1 MVNRSVRFDAKQ
13 SDVSEQSA
21 MSDERT
27 LIKTQ
32 DSYIHMENNQ
42 VSLRRS
48 PVSGHHSSQTTLLCR
63 LTVR

>member
-1 MVNRSVRFDAKQ
+1 MVNRSVCFDVTQ

-21 MSDERT
+21 MSEERT

-48 PVSGHHSSQTTLLCR
+48 PVSGRRCSRAILQGD
-63 LTVR
+63 

>member
-27 LIKTQ
+27 LRHLKIVSTFNFSDPECPEEQ
-32 DSYIHMENNQ
+32 IVQTIHC
-42 VSLRRS
+42 RR
-48 PVSGHHSSQTTLLCR
+48 TLGS
-63 LTVR
+63 TASEQ